1 MSYFYE
7 EDEIQKIREGNDIVD
22 LISEYI
28 NLKRTGQNYKG
39 LCPFHNEKTPSF
51 VVSPDKQIYHC
62 FGCGAGGDVI
72 SFVVNYKNMDFKEAL
87 EELASRA
94 NITIDKKSYRPKDID
109 DKNLKLYEINR
120 EAAIYFYKKLRN
132 SKNAIEYIQ
141 KRGIDSNIVKRFGI
155 GYASEEWEGLL
166 DYLKS
171 KNFEVE
177 DIDRAG
183 LLSTSR
189 KGNKKF
195 DRFRGRVIFPI
206 WDAKSRVIGFGGRL
220 IVNQDNMPKY
230 LNSPET
236 DIFIKGTNLYGLN
249 KARESIREKRHVI
262 IVEGY
267 MDVITL
273 SIFGINNAVAT
284 LGTALT
290 PEQAKL
296 LKRYSDSIYIA
307 YDSDSAGQNAAIKAS
322 YVLKAEGI
330 SPRIIDFG
338 DNMDPDDFLNKYG
351 STRFKEKL
359 DAAVH
364 FIDFII
370 SFNKK
375 KYDMNNMDQK
385 IRFVQSISEMLDLV
399 DSAVEKEVYVSRI
412 SEETGISKSAILN
425 SLGQSKGRAEMERKV
440 PGKINKD
447 VMRDDSKVTS
457 RNRVE
462 DELISLIFSNPA
474 YLKKASTDLKSEWF
488 ENYMN
493 RKIFDYLIFLYE
505 ERGNVVAVDI
515 GAWPEDLK
523 SKAEK
528 IDKLELNVD
537 EADIEKA
544 YIDFVKK
551 IKQEKLLKEREN
563 TVALLSVLSDEE
575 EEKYRELITRLLEI
589 DREIKEL

>member
-7 EDEIQKIREGNDIVD
+7 EDEIQKIRDGNDIVD
-22 LISEYI
+22 LISEYV

-94 NITIDKKSYRPKDID
+94 NIVIDKKSYRPKDID
-109 DKNLKLYEINR
+109 DKNLILYEINR

-141 KRGIDSNIVKRFGI
+141 KRGIDNNIVKRFGI

-166 DYLKS
+166 NYLKS
-171 KNFEVE
+171 KNFKVE

-206 WDAKSRVIGFGGRL
+206 WDIKSRVIGFGGRL
-220 IVNQDNMPKY
+220 IVNQENMPKY

-236 DIFIKGTNLYGLN
+236 DVFVKGTNLYGLN
-249 KARESIREKRHVI
+249 RARESIREKRQVI

-296 LKRYSDSIYIA
+296 LKRYSDNVYIA

-322 YVLKAEGI
+322 YVLKSEGI
-330 SPRIIDFG
+330 SPRIVDFG
-338 DNMDPDDFLNKYG
+338 ENMDPDDFLNRYG

-359 DAAVH
+359 EDAVH

-370 SFNKK
+370 SFNKM

-385 IRFVQSISEMLDLV
+385 IKFVESISDILNLV

-412 SEETGISKSAILN
+412 SEETGISKSAIIN
-425 SLGQSKGRAEMERKV
+425 SLKQPRGNLEIERRVPVTDNDKKEESKYSTK
-440 PGKINKD
+440 
-447 VMRDDSKVTS
+447 
-457 RNRVE
+457 NRVE

-474 YLKKASTDLKSEWF
+474 YLKKASIDLKSEWF

-493 RKIFDYLIFLYE
+493 RKIFDYLVFLNE
-505 ERGNVVAVDI
+505 ERSNVVAVDI
-515 GAWPEDLK
+515 SAWPEDLK

-528 IDKLELNVD
+528 IDRIELNID

-544 YIDFVKK
+544 YLDFVKK
-551 IKQEKLLKEREN
+551 IRQDSLSKEREN
-563 TVALLSVLSDEE
+563 TVALLSVLSEGDEE
-575 EEKYRELITRLLEI
+575 TYRKLITRLLEI